1 MSQLPPSIN
10 WSYDCSKAALNLA
23 MIEFRND
30 EIRSIAHPKDHIT
43 FWAVGPGHCKTQF
56 NGFRGLKDPVEG
68 AEVVRRLLLSRKGE
82 IPSGTFWE
90 YEYENFQQVAW

>member
-1 MSQLPPSIN
+1 
-10 WSYDCSKAALNLA
+10 

-30 EIRSIAHPKDHIT
+30 EIRFIAHPKDHIT

-56 NGFRGLKDPVEG
+56 NGFRGSKDPVEG

-82 IPSGTFWE
+82 VPSGTFWE